1 MKAAPTTSLF
11 LQALGLV
18 GATLLAVLVATTV
31 VIINIPPPA
40 PDIYTVP
47 EVAQALRTGKSA
59 QAVEGRSL
67 EVRQLDHRPNAQM
80 MGRRYLNFRL
90 GLAKVLGVK
99 VTDIAVAQPEP
110 RIVLYGGPD
119 QPRRP
124 PVSQTSPEQTVM
136 FGQFEVSLRQDDTHW
151 LLVSPRH
158 PIMDAWQQR
167 FLLVLVAAALAVTPL
182 AWWFARRIA
191 APISAF
197 ARAAERLGRDPDA
210 PPLDIRG
217 STEVSAAAAA
227 FNLMQERLKRYVT
240 NRTTMIGAIAH
251 DLRTP
256 LTRLRFRIEAAPE
269 ELKARLSADL
279 DEMEAMVASTLAFV
293 QDATRPVE
301 RTKLEVSS
309 LVETVMDEAAE
320 TGADA
325 AVERTE
331 RAVVDGD
338 PVALKRLVTNL
349 VDNALKFGSRA
360 RGRVFS
366 EAGMA
371 IVEVDDDGPGVPE
384 GEIERAF
391 EPFQR
396 LESSRSRETGGAGL
410 GLAVVRAI
418 ARGHGGEVTLQ
429 NRAEGGLRARVSLPL
444 APRRGG
450 VVQPLPS
457 PARPSLERDGFESNP
472 ESRSTLLN
480 LEHDSAVR

>member
-1 MKAAPTTSLF
+1 MIRPAPTTSIF

-18 GATLLAVLVATTV
+18 VATLVAVFVAFAL

-40 PDIYTVP
+40 PDVYTVA
-47 EVAQALRTGKSA
+47 EVAQAVRTGQSET
-59 QAVEGRSL
+59 VEGRAL
-67 EVRQLDHRPNAQM
+67 EVRRQDHPPAQLNPV
-80 MGRRYLNFRL
+80 RRHQNFRT
-90 GLAKVLGVK
+90 GLAAVLK
-99 VTDIAVAQPEP
+99 LPIDDIVISQNFP
-110 RIVLYGGPD
+110 RIVAFGAGERGA
-119 QPRRP
+119 PRRP
-124 PVSQTSPEQTVM
+124 PPQAGAPEQTVL
-136 FGQFEVSLRQDDTHW
+136 FGAFDAGVRQRDGSW
-151 LLVSPRH
+151 LVVSPRRLLLD
-158 PIMDAWQQR
+158 PWQQR
-167 FLLVLVAAALAVTPL
+167 FLLVLAAAALAVTPL

-191 APISAF
+191 APIAAF

-210 PPLDIRG
+210 PPLQIRG
-217 STEVSAAAAA
+217 STEVTSAAAA
-227 FNLMQERLKRYVT
+227 FNLMQERLKRYVS

-269 ELKARLSADL
+269 ELKAKLAADL
-279 DEMEAMVASTLAFV
+279 DEMEAMVTSTLAFV
-293 QDATRPVE
+293 QDATRQVE

-325 AVERTE
+325 AVERAD

-338 PVALKRLVTNL
+338 PIALKRLVTNL

-360 RGRVFS
+360 RGRVFA

-391 EPFQR
+391 EPFHR
-396 LESSRSRETGGAGL
+396 LEGSRSRETGGAGL

-418 ARGHGGEVTLQ
+418 ARGHGGEVTLH
-429 NRAEGGLRARVSLPL
+429 NRPEGGLRARVAIPL
-444 APRRGG
+444 ALRSPRRPMRAR
-450 VVQPLPS
+450 QPDLT
-457 PARPSLERDGFESNP
+457 PAAG
-472 ESRSTLLN
+472 
-480 LEHDSAVR
+480 

>member
-1 MKAAPTTSLF
+1 MTPPRAPATPLF

-18 GATLLAVLVATTV
+18 GATLVAVLIATTL
-31 VIINIPPPA
+31 VIINMPPPA
-40 PDIYTVP
+40 PEIYTVA
-47 EVAQALRTGKSA
+47 EVAQVLRTGQTA
-59 QAVEGRSL
+59 NTVEGRAL
-67 EVRQLDHRPNAQM
+67 DVRLADGPPVSEAPP
-80 MGRRYLNFRL
+80 GRRHANFRL
-90 GLAKVLGVK
+90 ALAQALKVSPDDVVVAPGPPHLAVFGGV
-99 VTDIAVAQPEP
+99 PP
-110 RIVLYGGPD
+110 RLA
-119 QPRRP
+119 RRP
-124 PVSQTSPEQTVM
+124 PPPQASPDQNI
-136 FGQFEVSLRQDDTHW
+136 FGAFVAAVRRPDGHW
-151 LLVSPRH
+151 LTVEPR
-158 PIMDAWQQR
+158 PQLLDPWQLR
-167 FLLVLVAAALAVTPL
+167 FLLVLAAAALAVSPL

-217 STEVSAAAAA
+217 SSEVKAAAEA
-227 FNLMQERLKRYVT
+227 FNLMQQRLKRYVSY
-240 NRTTMIGAIAH
+240 RTTMIGAIAH

-256 LTRLRFRIEAAPE
+256 LTRLRFRIESAPE
-269 ELKARLSADL
+269 DLKAKLSSDL

-325 AVERTE
+325 AVERAE
-331 RAVVDGD
+331 RAVIDGD

-349 VDNALKFGSRA
+349 VDNALKFGSSA
-360 RGRVFS
+360 RGRVFP

-371 IVEVDDDGPGVPE
+371 IFEVDDNGPGVPE

-396 LESSRSRETGGAGL
+396 LETSRSRETGGAGL

-418 ARGHGGEVTLQ
+418 ARGHGGEVTLH

-444 APRRGG
+444 APSGA
-450 VVQPLPS
+450 VA
-457 PARPSLERDGFESNP
+457 ARKLAAE
-472 ESRSTLLN
+472 
-480 LEHDSAVR
+480 